1 VKNQYFGDVNDYR
14 KYGLLR
20 SIIRA
25 GDLRLCVAWM
35 LTPDD
40 GSTDGKFLSYLEAPR
55 KWMNF
60 DAELFQGIRKRID
73 SGSARGVRM
82 IERSGLLPGS
92 VYYSGLVPDSAAD
105 RDRWF
110 HCLQEAV
117 TPVDMVFL
125 DPDNGIEVKS
135 KPYGR
140 KHSCKYV
147 FRKEIRSL
155 WANGQSLLVYQHF
168 VRQKRFDFVQRMLD
182 ELADMTP
189 GSSVDAFSTANVV
202 FLLALQ
208 RRHHALH
215 EPINTRV
222 QENWSGQIHHW
233 ELTRR
238 CQAAS

>member
-1 VKNQYFGDVNDYR
+1 MFNRVSIDFGVSR
-14 KYGLLR
+14 
-20 SIIRA
+20 
-25 GDLRLCVAWM
+25 
-35 LTPDD
+35 
-40 GSTDGKFLSYLEAPR
+40 
-55 KWMNF
+55 
-60 DAELFQGIRKRID
+60 
-73 SGSARGVRM
+73 
-82 IERSGLLPGS
+82 
-92 VYYSGLVPDSAAD
+92 
-105 RDRWF
+105 F

-117 TPVDMVFL
+117 NPVDIVFL

-155 WANGQSLLVYQHF
+155 WANGKSLLVYQHF

-189 GSSVDAFSTANVV
+189 GSSVEAFSTANVV

-215 EPINTRV
+215 EPVNTRV
-222 QENWSGQIHHW
+222 QENWAGQIHHW
-233 ELTRR
+233 ELTRAQR
-238 CQAAS
+238 